1 MKWKIKGV
9 AASAVMALS
18 MAFSAPLSAAETVI
32 TAVSG
37 FPQGTLFSR
46 NYEAWIAEVNERGK
60 GLVQLDYK
68 GGAPAIGSPFQ
79 LVKKIQTGVFGMV
92 STTGA
97 YYTNVLPEADAFKLA
112 ERTIQELRTNGGF
125 EYMANLHADKNLHYL
140 GRHVDFVPFH
150 LYLNKKID
158 SPDLSG
164 LKIRVTPIYR
174 SFFLERG
181 AEAAQR
187 SSAPEV
193 YSLLERGVVDGYGW
207 PIQGIFDFNW
217 EKVTKY
223 RVDPG
228 FYTTDIHVIM
238 AKSVWDGLTSEQ
250 QEFLNMMMKELE
262 AKNSSNHDL
271 NASELKRQN
280 EAGLETITF
289 SEEDAA
295 TWLKAAKE
303 VGWASV
309 IEVSPEHGPKLREY
323 FAID

>member
-1 MKWKIKGV
+1 MKWKLKGV
-9 AASAVMALS
+9 AASAVLALS
-18 MAFSAPLSAAETVI
+18 MAFSAPLSAAEAVI

-46 NYEAWIAEVNERGK
+46 NFEAWVLEVNERGK
-60 GLVQLDYK
+60 GIVQIDYK

-79 LVKKIQTGVFGMV
+79 VVKKVQTGVFGMV
-92 STTGA
+92 SITGA

-112 ERTIQELRTNGGF
+112 ERSIQDLRANGGF
-125 EYMANLHADKNLHYL
+125 DYMANLHDEKNLHYL

-150 LYLNKKID
+150 LYLNKKIEK
-158 SPDLSG
+158 PDLTG
-164 LKIRVTPIYR
+164 LKIRVSPIYR
-174 SFFLERG
+174 AFFLERG

-228 FYTTDIHVIM
+228 FYSADIHVLM
-238 AKSVWDGLTSEQ
+238 AKSVWQSLTTEQ
-250 QEFLNMMMKELE
+250 QDFLNMMMKELE
-262 AKNSSNHDL
+262 AKNDSNLDL
-271 NASELKRQN
+271 NEAELARQK

-289 SEEDAA
+289 SEED
-295 TWLKAAKE
+295 TQIWLKAAKE
-303 VGWASV
+303 AGWASV
-309 IEVSPEHGPKLREY
+309 IEVSPEHGPKLREF